1 MTQVLLFLIFLAPTI
16 QYRVELPGFSFAV
29 MEPVVLAASAILILR
44 TRARKQPLVIPRT
57 WPEIGLI
64 AIGVWAILVRPW
76 SSDWKHGLSDI
87 RDWVIPIITF
97 LTLRATVRHGWRNAV
112 QTLLAMIVLT
122 SLVGIVQ
129 RATGGFRPFI
139 SPEASL
145 KATPES
151 ESLEGEGWIPGRGLH
166 VCEYFENRARLSEIG
181 ALPED
186 AALAAAQTRQAPAFA
201 LGFFAHP
208 NSLGMMLAAG
218 GMLAIGWALERRKV
232 EGWIVPVVVSLALYW
247 TYAKT
252 SYAFLAVEI
261 GAYFFLRRIRS
272 LKAVA
277 AVVLVSTI
285 AACLVFTRLPASLL
299 GTLCWRYGLWS
310 TAFHQL
316 SAAPLVLLVGNGMDA
331 FRGLA
336 YYSQPHNTYINAL
349 LEYGLL
355 GLGVILGVVAWVAV
369 AGWRDGRDGL
379 WERDWVLPAMWLAT
393 LVFFAIGMT
402 ESVLMGVEQRMIVLN
417 FLACYLGLRQE
428 ARGPTDS
435 SSSDQAR
442 F

>member
-29 MEPVVLAASAILILR
+29 MEPVVLAASAILILGS
-44 TRARKQPLVIPRT
+44 RARKQPLVIPRT

-97 LTLRATVRHGWRNAV
+97 LTLLATVRHGWRNAV
-112 QTLLAMIVLT
+112 QILLAMIVLPIF
-122 SLVGIVQ
+122 VGIVQ

-151 ESLEGEGWIPGRGLH
+151 EPLPGEDWIPGRGLH
-166 VCEYFENRARLSEIG
+166 VCGYFENRALLSEIG

-186 AALAAAQTRQAPAFA
+186 AALAAPETRQAPGFA

-218 GMLAIGWALERRKV
+218 GMLAMGWALERRKV
-232 EGWIVPVVVSLALYW
+232 EEWIVPVVVSLALYW
-247 TYAKT
+247 TYDKT
-252 SYAFLAVEI
+252 AYAFLLVEI
-261 GAYFFLRRIRS
+261 GAYFFLRRIHS

-285 AACLVFTRLPASLL
+285 AACLVFSRLPASLL
-299 GTLCWRYGLWS
+299 LTLCWRYGLWT

-316 SAAPLVLLVGNGMDA
+316 STAPLVLLVGNGMDA

-336 YYSQPHNTYINAL
+336 YYSQPHNTYIYAL

-355 GLGVILGVVAWVAV
+355 GLAVVLGVVAWVAV
-369 AGWRDGRDGL
+369 AGWRDRRGGL
-379 WERDWVLPAMWLAT
+379 WERDCVLPAMWLAT
-393 LVFFAIGMT
+393 LAFFAIGLT

-428 ARGPTDS
+428 ARGLADS
-435 SSSDQAR
+435 STSDQAR
-442 F
+442 S

>member
-29 MEPVVLAASAILILR
+29 MEPVVLAASAILILGS
-44 TRARKQPLVIPRT
+44 RARKQPLVIPRT

-97 LTLRATVRHGWRNAV
+97 LTLLATVRHGWRNAV
-112 QTLLAMIVLT
+112 QILLAMIVLT

-139 SPEASL
+139 SPEANL
-145 KATPES
+145 KLP
-151 ESLEGEGWIPGRGLH
+151 PGAVPPPGPSWGPVTSTNPCVRYPQL
-166 VCEYFENRARLSEIG
+166 ALLSEQG
-181 ALPED
+181 VLEEDPALT
-186 AALAAAQTRQAPAFA
+186 AAAAREAPPYAV
-201 LGFFAHP
+201 GFFAHP
-208 NSLGMMLAAG
+208 NSLGMFLSAGFMLA
-218 GMLAIGWALERRKV
+218 LGWAKQRRHLG
-232 EGWIVPVVVSLALYW
+232 GWLILGVIGLALFF
-247 TYAKT
+247 TYAKS
-252 SYAFLAVEI
+252 SYAVLALGL
-261 GAYFFLRRIRS
+261 GAYFLLRRIRS
-272 LKAVA
+272 LKVIAAVA
-277 AVVLVSTI
+277 LVLIPLAVLM
-285 AACLVFTRLPASLL
+285 LASLPVSVL
-299 GTLCWRYGLWS
+299 NGLCWRYGLWT

-316 SAAPLVLLVGNGMDA
+316 STAPLVLLVGNGMDA

-336 YYSQPHNTYINAL
+336 YYSQPHNTYIYAL

-355 GLGVILGVVAWVAV
+355 GLAVVFGVVAWVAV
-369 AGWRDGRDGL
+369 AGWRDRRGGL
-379 WERDWVLPAMWLAT
+379 WERDCVLPAMWLAT
-393 LVFFAIGMT
+393 LAFFAIGLT

-428 ARGPTDS
+428 ARGLADS
-435 SSSDQAR
+435 SPSDQAR
-442 F
+442 S